1 MDATLPTVFLIDDD
15 ASIRRSLTRLVR
27 QAGWEAKAFASA
39 EDCLQA
45 ITVPPRHPACM
56 VVDLQMPGLSGLEF
70 QNELARRSLGCPVIF
85 ISGNGDIPSTVQAM
99 QQGAVTFLTKPFDP
113 GNLLQAIAGALEQHR
128 ASLAGEAKKRGLAQ
142 RLDHLTDRER
152 EVLSWVIT
160 GALNKQIAAE
170 LDIVEHTVKVHRAR
184 ALEKMQVVSVA
195 ELVRL
200 CDAIGFA
207 PAVPPGGA
215 ALNPGAY
222 DTKVQ

>member
-1 MDATLPTVFLIDDD
+1 MDATPPTVFIVDDD
-15 ASIRRSLTRLVR
+15 ASIRRSLSRLVR

-39 EDCLQA
+39 EEFLQA
-45 ITVPPRHPACM
+45 TTAPLRHPACM
-56 VVDLQMPGLSGLEF
+56 VVDLQMPGRSGLEL
-70 QNELARRSLGCPVIF
+70 QNELARLSLGCPVIF

-99 QQGAVTFLTKPFDP
+99 QQGAVNFLTKPFDP
-113 GNLLQAIAGALEQHR
+113 GQLLQAIAGALEQHR
-128 ASLAGEAKKRGLAQ
+128 ALLAGEAKKRDLAQ

-207 PAVPPGGA
+207 PAVLPGGA
-215 ALNPGAY
+215 PLQSSGY
-222 DTKVQ
+222 VTKVQ